1 MLAPVL
7 VTPPAEW
14 PIGLHD
20 FDGALAQARID
31 SCEEDGLIEAYI
43 EAATAHLDGYSGVLG
58 RCLVSQTWRQD
69 FRCWS
74 DRMRLPLDPVLSIES
89 VTYYD
94 ADNTQQTLDPGDYA
108 LRTDALGPYLEAAPG
123 ATWPGICRRSDA
135 VGVTFIAGYGGARD
149 VPAPLRQAI
158 RLLVAYWYATR
169 EAVNIGNITSELP
182 FGVEAMIGPYRR
194 VGV

>member
-7 VTPPAEW
+7 VTPPAET
-14 PIGLHD
+14 PINLHD
-20 FDGALAQARID
+20 FDGALAQARVD
-31 SCEEDGLIEAYI
+31 GSEEDGLIEAYI

-69 FRCWS
+69 FCSFSGRL
-74 DRMRLPLDPVLSIES
+74 RLPLAPVLSIES

-94 ADNTQQTLDPGDYA
+94 ADSTQQTLDPGAYV
-108 LRTDALGPYLEAAPG
+108 LRTDALGPYLEAASDASWP
-123 ATWPGICRRSDA
+123 ATYRRSDA
-135 VGVTFIAGYGGARD
+135 VSVTFIAGYGGARD

-158 RLLVAYWYATR
+158 RLLTAYWYATR

-182 FGVEAMIGPYRR
+182 LGVEAMIGPFRR
-194 VGV
+194 LHI